1 MTNLPKKI
9 ESNDP
14 YTEIA
19 DIIKEWCEKNCWC
32 DFVVT
37 IAINGE
43 ELTDFLSF
51 DAAEMDF
58 IWEVDWWEGEK
69 DVQLLGFLPIDNI
82 RIYGYPPN
90 DRIGFY
96 VQGSGVAIT

>member
-1 MTNLPKKI
+1 MNLPKKI

-19 DIIKEWCEKNCWC
+19 DIIKAWCEKNCWE
-32 DFVVT
+32 DLVVT
-37 IAINGE
+37 ISINGNE
-43 ELTDFLSF
+43 ITECISF
-51 DAAEMDF
+51 NAEKMDF
-58 IWEVDWWEGEK
+58 IWESDWWEGEE

-90 DRIGFY
+90 DKIGFY
-96 VQGSGVAIT
+96 METSGMVAVI